1 MNRRKVE
8 NLLTSVEDEAVK
20 KSIVDGVM
28 DLYGDSV
35 EAKDTKIATLEND
48 IKVKESLIDDLNT
61 KIKEADKVD
70 IEAIKKEQY
79 DLGKADG
86 SKEVETFKQD
96 EALKEAIGSYKARDV
111 SVVSKLIEREKLRFE
126 PKDDTY
132 EIKGLEEQMKD
143 LKENKS
149 FLFDEEQRKQE
160 DISFGDE
167 HNSQVKD
174 NESTSILGALK
185 ETYKSKKD
193 KE

>member
-185 ETYKSKKD
+185 ETYKS
-193 KE
+193 